1 LTAARASRDGKAEAG
16 AAGAAARP
24 EAAAQ
29 PAAPTHSTAASAAR
43 APTHPRSTALACC
56 ALYMLIA
63 ASLRA
68 PLVALDIRSSLFT
81 SALTVMD
88 GNYLRS
94 SASAMLARSTIIP
107 FAVPPA

>member
-1 LTAARASRDGKAEAG
+1 
-16 AAGAAARP
+16 
-24 EAAAQ
+24 
-29 PAAPTHSTAASAAR
+29 
-43 APTHPRSTALACC
+43 
-56 ALYMLIA
+56 MLIA

-88 GNYLRS
+88 RNYLRS